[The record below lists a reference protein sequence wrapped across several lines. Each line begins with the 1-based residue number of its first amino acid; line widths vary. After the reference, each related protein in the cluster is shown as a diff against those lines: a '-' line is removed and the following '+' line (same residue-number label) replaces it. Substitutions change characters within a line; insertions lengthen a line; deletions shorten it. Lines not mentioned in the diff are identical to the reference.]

1 MTVIDWVILGIIVVS
16 GVISLMRGF
25 VKEALSLVSWLVA
38 LFVARFFSGNLATLL
53 EGQIA
58 TNSLRWVVAFVIL
71 FAATLFM
78 MALINYLIVQVVK
91 ATGLTGTDRVL
102 GMVFGM
108 VRGLLIVVVLVY
120 LGQMTMLPGDEWWQS
135 SSLIPHLEIVAEWAR
150 KTLPAA
156 VSQVMAASS

>member
-1 MTVIDWVILGIIVVS
+1 
-16 GVISLMRGF
+16 
-25 VKEALSLVSWLVA
+25 
-38 LFVARFFSGNLATLL
+38 
-53 EGQIA
+53 
-58 TNSLRWVVAFVIL
+58 
-71 FAATLFM
+71 
-78 MALINYLIVQVVK
+78 INYLISQIVK

-120 LGQMTMLPGDEWWQS
+120 LGQMTMLPGDAWWQES
-135 SSLIPHLEIVAEWAR
+135 SMIPHLEVLAEWAR

>member
-1 MTVIDWVILGIIVVS
+1 MTVIDWVILGVIVVS
-16 GVISLMRGF
+16 GLISLMRGF
-25 VKEALSLVSWLVA
+25 VKEALSLVSWVVA

-53 EGQIA
+53 EGQIE

-71 FAATLFM
+71 FVATLFV
-78 MALINYLIVQVVK
+78 MALINYLISQIVK

-120 LGQMTMLPGDEWWQS
+120 LGQMTMLPGDAWWQES
-135 SSLIPHLEIVAEWAR
+135 SMIPHLEVLAEWAR

>member
-1 MTVIDWVILGIIVVS
+1 MTVIDWVILGVIVVS
-16 GVISLMRGF
+16 GLISLMRGF
-25 VKEALSLVSWLVA
+25 VKEALSLVSWVVA

-53 EGQIA
+53 EGQIE

-71 FAATLFM
+71 FVATLFV
-78 MALINYLIVQVVK
+78 MALINYLISQIVK

-120 LGQMTMLPGDEWWQS
+120 LG
-135 SSLIPHLEIVAEWAR
+135 
-150 KTLPAA
+150 
-156 VSQVMAASS
+156 